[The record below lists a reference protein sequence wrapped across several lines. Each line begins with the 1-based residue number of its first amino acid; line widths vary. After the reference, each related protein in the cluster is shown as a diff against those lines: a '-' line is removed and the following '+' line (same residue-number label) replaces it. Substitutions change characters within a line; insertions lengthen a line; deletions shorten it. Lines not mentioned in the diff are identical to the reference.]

1 MTTKWEFKHSFV
13 TSTSRSV
20 AWAFCSDMQNH
31 AEEGVTI
38 ELDGPFQTGTKGR
51 SITANWRQE
60 WELREVVAEKR
71 FVTTGREFGFELSFA
86 WDFEDE
92 GTGTRMTQTISANGP
107 GIQMKKL
114 ADTLRQIEINTPKGM
129 EQLAAKLDRLGPLNQ

>member
-1 MTTKWEFKHSFV
+1 
-13 TSTSRSV
+13 
-20 AWAFCSDMQNH
+20 MQNH

-60 WELREVVAEKR
+60 WELREVITEKR
-71 FVTTGREFGFELSFA
+71 FVTTGRESGFELSFA

-92 GTGTRMTQTISANGP
+92 GTGTRMTQTISAHGP
-107 GIQMKKL
+107 EIQMKKW
-114 ADTLRQIEINTPKGM
+114 ADTLRQMEINAPKGM